1 MGARLNQ
8 LPDLYFCRDCTPKF
22 AIGVGSSFFPTNIED
37 IPNSYAWSIDARYK
51 LNNSINIISEVNFP
65 NVIIRT
71 IPPMNGENFIVD
83 KWDISI
89 YSIGANFRFIDFYKN
104 RIKLSGSTSLFYAKG
119 KLDNFYNQ
127 SEKFIM

>member
-1 MGARLNQ
+1 
-8 LPDLYFCRDCTPKF
+8 
-22 AIGVGSSFFPTNIED
+22 IED
-37 IPNSYAWSIDARYK
+37 IPKSYAWSIDGRYS
-51 LNNSINIISEVNFP
+51 LNYKINIISEVNFP

-71 IPPMNGENFIVD
+71 IPPMNGENFMVD

-89 YSIGANFRFIDFYKN
+89 YSLGANFKFIDFYKN

-127 SEKFIM
+127 SEYNTKSEITQNKFGLLLDLEVSYNDYINKNPLEFYIS